1 MPEGSAPSAPQMPVD
16 AFGLD
21 PADAAAMQSQDA
33 QSLAAAAALA
43 AQGST
48 PRTVQENQP
57 LQQAAPIRTIGGQTP
72 PTGGAGGW
80 GVA

>member
-1 MPEGSAPSAPQMPVD
+1 MPSAPQMPVD

-21 PADAAAMQSQDA
+21 PADAAAMQSQSA
-33 QSLAAAAALA
+33 QALAESAALA
-43 AQGST
+43 AQGSRA
-48 PRTVQENQP
+48 RTVQEGQP
-57 LQQAAPIRTIGGQTP
+57 LQQAAPIRTAGGQLP